1 MTSQDIHA
9 LPVTERD
16 TTLNP
21 RQLRDAGFIP
31 VTMYGKGRESVNLQ
45 VRGHEFTQMFRKGAR
60 LFKLEGYSEA
70 LTVKAH
76 QLQVDP
82 VRQDILNAEFLVL
95 TTETESKKELAT
107 SIVH

>member
-1 MTSQDIHA
+1 MTSQDIHDLA
-9 LPVTERD
+9 VTERD

-31 VTMYGKGRESVNLQ
+31 ATMYGKGFEPTNIQ

-60 LFKLEGYSEA
+60 LFKLDGLSDSA
-70 LTVKAH
+70 TVKAH

-82 VRQDILNAEFLVL
+82 LRQDILNVEFLVMNKD
-95 TTETESKKELAT
+95 TESKKEIAA